1 MTEEKRAYILHRLA
15 TDAAFVY
22 ELGIKNGMREN
33 EILEKAAAALPPEE
47 FELTPPPPPTD
58 E

>member
-47 FELTPPPPPTD
+47 FELTPPPAN